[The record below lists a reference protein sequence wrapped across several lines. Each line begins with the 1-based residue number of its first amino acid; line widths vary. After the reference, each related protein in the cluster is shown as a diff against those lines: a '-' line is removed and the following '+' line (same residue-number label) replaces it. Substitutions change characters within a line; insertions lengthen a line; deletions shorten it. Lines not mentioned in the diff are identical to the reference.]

1 MQRIS
6 YCAGSSFVTSDAV
19 ASSLLGYARE
29 LVAANRTAVVDVP
42 LIRGDGEVGGVSLL
56 LTPTSQLASEALDS
70 PFLGRGEAHFTRT
83 TEESV
88 ALLLTP
94 PSPRPDP
101 HGWPDPGLH
110 LD

>member
-19 ASSLLGYARE
+19 AASLLEYAAE
-29 LVAANRTAVVDVP
+29 LVAANRTAVVAVP
-42 LIRGDGEVGGVSLL
+42 LVRPDGEVGGVSLL
-56 LTPTSQLASEALDS
+56 LTPTSQLASEGLAS
-70 PFLGRGEAHFTRT
+70 PFPGLGEPSFMRR

-88 ALLLTP
+88 ALLRSP

-101 HGWPDPGLH
+101 LGWTDVGLH